1 MHLIQQ
7 MPFQSAQSPTAMF
20 KPLRQQV
27 FSSHIKKANALHWLF
42 FRPIRLFWFTA
53 IRLSYG
59 SGGQQSNRYY
69 GYSKRVSPRN
79 TRQKIDDKSGNCVS
93 YSSFAQCLMLLSSA
107 KKSSLSALSRS
118 GSFFTARDISDIVG
132 SAEKYVSAR

>member
-27 FSSHIKKANALHWLF
+27 FSSHIKKPMLCIGF
-42 FRPIRLFWFTA
+42 FRPIQLFWFTA

-59 SGGQQSNRYY
+59 STALTGAHEDIQRISSRDNRVTVTTVTPENAQHFLLQF
-69 GYSKRVSPRN
+69 KRVFPSDSPVF
-79 TRQKIDDKSGNCVS
+79 DSGYLVE
-93 YSSFAQCLMLLSSA
+93 A
-107 KKSSLSALSRS
+107 ALVA
-118 GSFFTARDISDIVG
+118 FV
-132 SAEKYVSAR
+132 V